1 MFPKK
6 IVMGQLNRLIATNKN
21 ENWVHNLI
29 NTTNNKLTQFIM
41 GVLVQVENGGKV
53 FWKQKFQATNDKVQR
68 GLKFFSFGF
77 RGRGPFF
84 KKFPMYSQAIPI
96 VFPKTFPLAPCF

>member
-6 IVMGQLNRLIATNKN
+6 IVMGQLNWLIATNKN

-41 GVLVQVENGGKV
+41 GVLV
-53 FWKQKFQATNDKVQR
+53 
-68 GLKFFSFGF
+68 
-77 RGRGPFF
+77 
-84 KKFPMYSQAIPI
+84 
-96 VFPKTFPLAPCF
+96 